1 MAAASVPR
9 VSLVTPG
16 GGHGE
21 QASAYSA
28 SVATTPYRGLMA
40 ITSVTRRALVADLA
54 ARGYAWCGA
63 LEEQD
68 FLCRLYPLERMPSK
82 DIRYDNA
89 VGRSRSTP
97 SGELR
102 LG

>member
-1 MAAASVPR
+1 
-9 VSLVTPG
+9 
-16 GGHGE
+16 
-21 QASAYSA
+21 
-28 SVATTPYRGLMA
+28 MA

-54 ARGYAWCGA
+54 ARGYAWWGA

-89 VGRSRSTP
+89 LADLVQHRVANYDWDDDWIFTDD
-97 SGELR
+97 R
-102 LG
+102 LGLGGGDDGTLRGSTHPS